1 MATDTIDKQDTEAGG
16 GKFTPPDGTKPTYN
30 VERFEKFAS
39 LDRDGLKTE
48 GVRLAKS
55 YYEYEK
61 KTTVLL
67 KEIAEVVVAARMKF
81 RDPKQK
87 GIPDW
92 NGNSKLYSDYIQ
104 GIYEA
109 AGLPKGTQ
117 DGLRNN
123 LKYHVQNLVKQVAPK
138 EHLEKLKTK
147 TEKRG
152 AGGNAGSNN
161 AGTTTPAGQPTVSQT
176 VSANKQA
183 KQTPAA
189 KDPVITLQVI
199 KLEVTNNIK
208 NLAYV
213 TEQIKDGVADN
224 DQRYQVVQTADDI
237 AKLAQ
242 ELSEQATAL
251 CMRHQGRS
259 KEQIEKDSAK
269 APAKAPAASKSNGE
283 AKKAS

>member
-1 MATDTIDKQDTEAGG
+1 MATETINKPDAEAAG
-16 GKFTPPDGTKPTYN
+16 GKFTPPDTAKPTYN

-39 LDRDGLKTE
+39 LDRDGLRTE

-92 NGNSKLYSDYIQ
+92 NGNSRLYSEYIQ

-123 LKYHVQNLVKQVAPK
+123 LKYHVQNLVKAVAPK
-138 EHLEKLKTK
+138 DQLEKLKTK

-152 AGGNAGSNN
+152 AGGSAGSNAN
-161 AGTTTPAGQPTVSQT
+161 STTVNGQPLGAPTVSQT
-176 VSANKQA
+176 VSAGKQA

-199 KLEVTNNIK
+199 KLEVQNNIK
-208 NLAYV
+208 NMAYV
-213 TEQIKDGVADN
+213 TEQIKEGVADN
-224 DQRYQVVQTADDI
+224 DQRYQVVKLADEI
-237 AKLAQ
+237 AKLA
-242 ELSEQATAL
+242 ESLSEQAAAL

-259 KEQIEKDSAK
+259 KEQIEKDTAK
-269 APAKAPAASKSNGE
+269 EPT
-283 AKKAS
+283 KKAS